1 MALQDNIK
9 RLLTS
14 DNSDMLVAIG
24 VLSVVIM
31 LIIPLPTF
39 MLDVLMI
46 LNLLLS
52 VMIIL
57 IVMYSRD
64 PLEFSVFPTMLLV
77 ATVFSLALNV
87 SSTRLILTKGALFDG
102 KIVKAFATFVVGS
115 SGQEGLVVGMIIFII
130 IIAVQFM
137 VITKGSTRVSEVAAR
152 FALDAMPGKQMAI
165 EAELNSGSISEE
177 ESRKRKEH
185 LQQSVDFYGAM
196 DGASKFVSG
205 NVKVSIVITVV
216 NILGGLI
223 VGVSLHGESFGA
235 ALATY
240 TSLTIGD
247 GLVSQVPAL
256 LISVATGLVVTRS
269 ISDGTFGEDVST
281 QFTAQARVYSIAAG
295 FLFLLGVLPG
305 FPWYILLPLGGL
317 SGYTGW
323 RLSRKHKQEAEA
335 AEQEDKKET
344 TEPAEMSPVVPFDPL
359 SLELGY
365 GLIPLVDKDQGAELL
380 ERITRIR
387 KEAALDLGLVVPRIR
402 IIDNMRLEP
411 SEYCLKIKGVDV
423 GTGVI
428 RVDQYMAINP
438 GGERE
443 PLSGE
448 STVDPAFGLS
458 AVWIGSDQ
466 RDRAEREGYTV
477 VDPPSIIATHLTEII
492 KRHAPEILGRQ
503 EVQAMLNALKEDYPA
518 VVDEVNKTFST
529 GEVQKVLQNLLKEQ
543 VSIRNLVMILESMS
557 DYGSITKDIGFL
569 TEKVRQTL
577 GRQICL
583 QYATEG
589 KELKVLTIDP
599 SVEQSIID
607 ARMETGK
614 GDVAALEPEFQRAW
628 INSVANQI
636 RKMQESG
643 YYPVILSSEAARPL
657 VKSST
662 QRAMPDLV
670 ILSVPEVVSDIIIE
684 SVGVISLAEQA

>member
-177 ESRKRKEH
+177 ESRNRKEH

-223 VGVSLHGESFGA
+223 VGVSLHGESFSA

-269 ISDGTFGEDVST
+269 ISDGTFGEDVSS
-281 QFTAQARVYSIAAG
+281 QFTAQARVYGIAAG
-295 FLFLLGVLPG
+295 FLILLGVLPG

-317 SGYTGW
+317 SGYTAW

-335 AEQEDKKET
+335 AEKDDQKET

-614 GDVAALEPEFQRAW
+614 GDIAALEPDFQRAW

-636 RKMQESG
+636 RMMQESG

-670 ILSVPEVVSDIIIE
+670 IISVPEVVSDINIE
-684 SVGVISLAEQA
+684 SMGVISLAEQA